1 MILFCRM
8 TRRWPLVWLFLLAA
22 LTTGCQFGGP
32 GQRPPCDCPN
42 TEAIVWSIDW
52 LGDGSAADVFDS
64 GESFG
69 GWPAAGV
76 VFNRFSDADEA
87 RTALQVVYT
96 RLETAGLGSVSVPR
110 TEVELV
116 LEDAIVTIDAF
127 FLEAPDEAY
136 AEFAVGVEVLADDG
150 AAADVLQ
157 PLVAAL
163 GTIDE

>member
-1 MILFCRM
+1 M
-8 TRRWPLVWLFLLAA
+8 
-22 LTTGCQFGGP
+22 
-32 GQRPPCDCPN
+32 
-42 TEAIVWSIDW
+42 
-52 LGDGSAADVFDS
+52 
-64 GESFG
+64 
-69 GWPAAGV
+69 

-96 RLETAGLGSVSVPR
+96 RLETAGLGSGIVPR
-110 TEVELV
+110 AEVELV
-116 LEDAIVTIDAF
+116 LEDAIVTIDAL
-127 FLEAPDEAY
+127 FLEAPDEAD

>member
-1 MILFCRM
+1 MVRTRM
-8 TRRWPLVWLFLLAA
+8 TWLLIVLAILA
-22 LTTGCQFGGP
+22 TACLGD

-69 GWPAAGV
+69 GWPGAGV
-76 VFNRFSDADEA
+76 DFNRFSDTDEA

-116 LEDAIVTIDAF
+116 LEDAIVTIDAL
-127 FLEAPDEAY
+127 FLEAPDGGD
-136 AEFAVGVEVLADDG
+136 AEFFVGVEVLADDA

>member
-1 MILFCRM
+1 MVRTRMPWLLIVLVILATAC
-8 TRRWPLVWLFLLAA
+8 L
-22 LTTGCQFGGP
+22 GES
-32 GQRPPCDCPN
+32 QRPSCDCPN

-69 GWPAAGV
+69 GWPGAGV

-96 RLETAGLGSVSVPR
+96 RLETAGLGSGIVPR

-116 LEDAIVTIDAF
+116 LEDAIVTIDAL
-127 FLEAPDEAY
+127 FLEAPDEAD

>member
-1 MILFCRM
+1 MLWLLIVLAILATAC
-8 TRRWPLVWLFLLAA
+8 L
-22 LTTGCQFGGP
+22 GES
-32 GQRPPCDCPN
+32 QRPSCDCPN

-69 GWPAAGV
+69 GWPSAGV
-76 VFNRFSDADEA
+76 VFNRFSDDDEA

-96 RLETAGLGSVSVPR
+96 RLEGAGLALGSVPHI
-110 TEVELV
+110 EVELV
-116 LEDAIVTIDAF
+116 LEDANDRAVTAIVTIDAL
-127 FLEAPDEAY
+127 FLEAPDVVD
-136 AEFAVGVEVLADDG
+136 AEFFVGIEVLADDG

-157 PLVAAL
+157 GLVAAL